1 MGGEARRAD
10 RDFGRGSG
18 RAMLPHNGLA
28 QCPYPAGRH
37 AIHLNAH
44 VAGLVADAVLEA
56 RHYTDR
62 HAVQVPDR

>member
-1 MGGEARRAD
+1 
-10 RDFGRGSG
+10 
-18 RAMLPHNGLA
+18 MLPHNGLA

-56 RHYTDR
+56 RLREDHYTDR

>member
-1 MGGEARRAD
+1 
-10 RDFGRGSG
+10 
-18 RAMLPHNGLA
+18 MLPHNGLA

-56 RHYTDR
+56 RLREDHYTDP